1 MSNRINDQTR
11 SVENLN
17 DNTLILEKNEP
28 AVKSTENNENASL
41 QPSLDIQE
49 EKIQNLENKE
59 VTKEESCEF
68 YSKNL

>member
-28 AVKSTENNENASL
+28 AVKSTENNDSL
-41 QPSLDIQE
+41 QPSLDIQ

-59 VTKEESCEF
+59 VTSSASCEF
-68 YSKNL
+68 YFKIF